1 MVDEVGGFR
10 DQARAILLDRG
21 QNGLDRL
28 LAQLLRAMAHA
39 LVEEPARIGYVGTC
53 FGALLHT
60 FLEII
65 KSKIGHRLSPPS
77 HSTSLRRRKSQAA
90 EPHSKRRVVAFAAA
104 G

>member
-28 LAQLLRAMAHA
+28 LAQLLGAMAHA
-39 LVEEPARIGYVGTC
+39 LVEEPTRIGYVGTC
-53 FGALLHT
+53 FGALLHA

-65 KSKIGHRLSPPS
+65 KSKIGHRLSPPC
-77 HSTSLRRRKSQAA
+77 HSTSLRRRKSQ
-90 EPHSKRRVVAFAAA
+90 PPKSRSKRRVVAFAAA